1 MKEAAEETTKQRC
14 RLCGKVKVIREF
26 GWSKKY
32 RRPTKTCKACW
43 TKPQSERSQSPHIDS
58 TELVLYYTDIR
69 ERMIILNEAQAE
81 AAADGLPVDRPI
93 QSLADV
99 WVGEMTE
106 EVCRLILLALI
117 EKAKNGDVNATKL
130 LLEERH
136 RRAGEP
142 TAASVEETFD
152 DLFKLDPL
160 TTGRDTA

>member
-1 MKEAAEETTKQRC
+1 MPDDPVKQRC
-14 RLCGKVKVIREF
+14 RDCGKVKEIRAF

-32 RRPTKTCKACW
+32 RRPTKTCKLCW
-43 TKPQSERSQSPHIDS
+43 ERPQSERSQSPHIDS
-58 TELVLYYTDIR
+58 NELVLYYTDIR

-81 AAADGLPVDRPI
+81 AAAEGLPVDRPI
-93 QSLADV
+93 SSLADV

-106 EVCRLILLALI
+106 EVYRLILLALI
-117 EKAKNGDVNATKL
+117 EKAKAGDVNATKL

-142 TAASVEETFD
+142 TAASVEESFD